1 MTENH
6 EPFVF
11 KIDPEKYRGM
21 SPEDAARAMEADERK
36 AINEHPAVLDALE
49 RIEDR
54 KREAEAEERRKANE
68 ARRQREAEAEERW
81 QDEYERRLRVWIA
94 HGGAESDFDAAWPE
108 LRRKILL
115 ERVEGAEERRMREAF
130 AGFKF

>member
-6 EPFVF
+6 EPFEF

-21 SPEDAARAMEADERK
+21 SPEEMARAMEEDERQ
-36 AINEHPAVLDALE
+36 AINEHPAVVAAVE
-49 RIEDR
+49 AMEER
-54 KREAEAEERRKANE
+54 KREEAAEERRQANE
-68 ARRQREAEAEERW
+68 ARRQREAAAEEAW
-81 QDEYERRLRVWIA
+81 QDEYERRLRVWTA

-115 ERVEGAEERRMREAF
+115 ERVEGAEERRTREAF